1 MENEN
6 DRLATERP
14 FRVCPQCRALTP
26 VRDPVCVQCGDLF
39 PGESSPIP
47 DAHSPTELSHEPADD
62 WWEERFLQ
70 TLHHRPVRLVPLI
83 LGGNIAVYLLMI
95 LVAGGSFVK
104 QFLSLNDIGT
114 LVAFGAKTNEL
125 LRQGEWFRLITPIF
139 LHGGLLHL
147 ASNSWALWTVGPLVE
162 KLYGPARF
170 SLLYLFAGVG
180 GVLGSYAGSA
190 SRPPFVPSVGASGA
204 IFGLFG
210 TLLVFGYKYRRELPG
225 HFQRSIRSGIL
236 PVIVLNLFLGF
247 SLPFIDNAAHIGGLI
262 TGALLAL
269 VLPYHAPQEAGERR
283 RVGEMIERV
292 GLALALLLVLTAFV
306 AAYQHRQSH
315 LASRSV
321 ELERFLRTI
330 EQADGAM
337 TSGFRWIA
345 GQETDRRPEQLLDA
359 LRQSDEA
366 LDQLGEPDPVAGKV
380 RREMQSLVRRQ
391 RAMIELASAGQA
403 VESWE
408 SLGEEL
414 LRCRLAIR
422 DWIRQD
428 GERYGWRLRDADQSS
443 TGPSTGSTPGPS
455 GEGQQTKTPPLPPNS

>member
-1 MENEN
+1 MENDNE
-6 DRLATERP
+6 RLATERP

-26 VRDPVCVQCGDLF
+26 ARDPVCVQCGDLA
-39 PGESSPIP
+39 PGLPAPKPETPIAGEP
-47 DAHSPTELSHEPADD
+47 PLEPTQA
-62 WWEERFLQ
+62 WWDERFLQ
-70 TLHHRPVRLVPLI
+70 TLHQRPVRLVPLI
-83 LGGNIAVYLLMI
+83 LGVNIAVYLLMI
-95 LVAGGSFVK
+95 LVAGGNFVK

-180 GVLGSYAGSA
+180 GVLGSYLGSG

-210 TLLVFGYKYRRELPG
+210 TLLVFGYKYRRELPD

-247 SLPFIDNAAHIGGLI
+247 SIPFIDNAAHIGGLA
-262 TGALLAL
+262 TGAFLAAI
-269 VLPYHAPQEAGERR
+269 LPYWAPQDTREQRRAGA
-283 RVGEMIERV
+283 VIERV
-292 GLALALLLVLTAFV
+292 GLVLALLLVLAAFA
-306 AAYQHRQSH
+306 AAYQHRQPH

-345 GQETDRRPEQLLDA
+345 GQETDRPPGQLLDA
-359 LRQSDEA
+359 LRQVDEA
-366 LDQLGEPDPVAGKV
+366 LDQLAEPDPVAGKV

-391 RAMIELASAGQA
+391 RAMIELASAGQT
-403 VESWE
+403 VEGWD

-414 LRCRLAIR
+414 LRSRLAIR

-428 GERYGWRLRDADQSS
+428 GERYGWRLRDPEQ
-443 TGPSTGSTPGPS
+443 PSTQPTPGQS
-455 GEGQQTKTPPLPPNS
+455 GEAPPKKSLLFPPNA

>member
-6 DRLATERP
+6 DRFTTERP

-26 VRDPVCVQCGDLF
+26 ARDPVCVQCG
-39 PGESSPIP
+39 
-47 DAHSPTELSHEPADD
+47 ELSPGQPAPKPETPIAVEPPLEPTQA
-62 WWEERFLQ
+62 WWEERFLL
-70 TLHHRPVRLVPLI
+70 TLHQRRVRLVPLI
-83 LGGNIAVYLLMI
+83 LGVNIAVYLLMI
-95 LVAGGSFVK
+95 LVTGGNFVK

-170 SLLYLFAGVG
+170 SLLYLFAGIG
-180 GVLGSYAGSA
+180 GVLGSYLGSG

-210 TLLVFGYKYRRELPG
+210 TLLVFGYKYRRELPA

-247 SLPFIDNAAHIGGLI
+247 SIPFIDNAAHIGGLA
-262 TGALLAL
+262 TGALLAAI
-269 VLPYHAPQEAGERR
+269 LPYWAPQDARERR
-283 RVGEMIERV
+283 RPGAIIERV
-292 GLALALLLVLTAFV
+292 GLVLALLLVLAAFA
-306 AAYQHRQSH
+306 AAYQHRQPH

-330 EQADGAM
+330 EQADGAI

-345 GQETDRRPEQLLDA
+345 GQEADRRPEPLLDA
-359 LRQSDEA
+359 LRQADEA
-366 LDQLGEPDPVAGKV
+366 LDQLAEPDPVAGKV

-391 RAMIELASAGQA
+391 RAMIELASAGQT
-403 VESWE
+403 VEGWD

-414 LRCRLAIR
+414 LRSRLAIR

-428 GERYGWRLRDADQSS
+428 GERYGWRLRDSDQPS
-443 TGPSTGSTPGPS
+443 TGPTPDPS
-455 GEGQQTKTPPLPPNS
+455 GEAPPKKSPLFPPNA

>member
-1 MENEN
+1 VENEN
-6 DRLATERP
+6 DRFTTERP

-26 VRDPVCVQCGDLF
+26 ARDPVCVQCGDHSSG
-39 PGESSPIP
+39 PSAPKPETPIKGEPP
-47 DAHSPTELSHEPADD
+47 LEPTQA
-62 WWEERFLQ
+62 WWEERFLL
-70 TLHHRPVRLVPLI
+70 TLQQRPVRLVPLI
-83 LGGNIAVYLLMI
+83 LGVNIAVYLLMV
-95 LVAGGSFVK
+95 LVAGGNFVK

-180 GVLGSYAGSA
+180 GVLGSYLGSG

-210 TLLVFGYKYRRELPG
+210 TLLVFGYKYRQELPA

-247 SLPFIDNAAHIGGLI
+247 SILYIDNAAHLGGLA
-262 TGALLAL
+262 TGALLAAI
-269 VLPYHAPQEAGERR
+269 LPYWAPQDARERR
-283 RVGEMIERV
+283 RPGAIIERV
-292 GLALALLLVLTAFV
+292 GLVLALLLILAAFA
-306 AAYQHRQSH
+306 AAYQHRQPH
-315 LASRSV
+315 LASRTV

-330 EQADGAM
+330 EQADGAL

-345 GQETDRRPEQLLDA
+345 GQEIDRRPEALLDA
-359 LRQSDEA
+359 LRQADLA
-366 LDQLGEPDPVAGKV
+366 LDQLGQPDPVAGQV
-380 RREMQSLVRRQ
+380 RQEMQSLVRRQ
-391 RAMIELASAGQA
+391 RAMIEIASSGQS
-403 VESWE
+403 VEGWE
-408 SLGEEL
+408 SLGEAL
-414 LRCRLAIR
+414 LRSRLSVR
-422 DWIRQD
+422 EWIRKD
-428 GERYGWRLRDADQSS
+428 GERYGWRLRDSDSPS
-443 TGPSTGSTPGPS
+443 TGPVPSQS
-455 GEGQQTKTPPLPPNS
+455 GEDPQTKSPSSPPNS